1 MPIADLDLLARV
13 VAHERWPAEWAQPW
27 HPRVLLEQPCPV
39 QREEPG
45 ILWRWHPEPG
55 RWLPDPDDHATG
67 GVLLGLVRVG
77 LPDGGYLVVSCDP
90 DVTPPWSVEVCPQHV
105 GDNAHD
111 APTLGWACVRALAA
125 LWGVA

>member
-55 RWLPDPDDHATG
+55 RWLPDPDDHAAA
-67 GVLLGLVRVG
+67 GVLASLLGDSFDVVRR
-77 LPDGGYLVVSCDP
+77 PDG
-90 DVTPPWSVEVCPQHV
+90 WSVEVFAEAAGVEWSTWEAGPY
-105 GDNAHD
+105 
-111 APTLGWACVRALAA
+111 PSLGWACVRALAA
-125 LWGVA
+125 LWSVA